1 MKQSMFFFEILAF
14 CLFFL
19 VWFRHLSSVDFHRI
33 MTSLFQVAFILYGP
47 NPWITPADKMHM
59 DMHDEGHEDHH
70 DDVDDHHSHDDEHVN

>member
-1 MKQSMFFFEILAF
+1 M
-14 CLFFL
+14 
-19 VWFRHLSSVDFHRI
+19 
-33 MTSLFQVAFILYGP
+33 AFILYGP